1 MMPSRPRTAHL
12 PTVNR
17 RQLMTGAAAT
27 TLLAASA
34 SPAIAAPRPDRR
46 IDFETQGIQASLDA
60 LITAGGIGAVASV
73 VGESGTFTTAA
84 GRRQLRGGVAVPQ
97 DRARIASVTKGMVAT
112 MVMQQIES
120 GAWSLDTTID
130 EVAPGLHP
138 GRGEVT
144 LSQLMNHTSGMP
156 DYVVP
161 LLGLEFFLDPTAQ
174 RLVEAI
180 SQDYDE
186 TELLQ
191 MSASQEWLF
200 APGTSF
206 MYSNAGYV
214 TLSVL
219 LQEATDARIE
229 DLIRDRVFRPAGMH
243 QSRLE
248 ESSIVRGRHLVPYA
262 EFDGELTALD
272 EMNPSVF
279 SGAGGVYATAEDI
292 TDFTWALMTGVLLPQ
307 ELVDVMVTPVGA
319 AATLGF
325 GYGLLQLPGP
335 LVDASGQREILI
347 GHDGAGFGDFAL
359 SVTTRDGSRRMS
371 MGVTGRTWAPVP
383 TLPNSLQVLDAA
395 FIATCPE
402 DMTVA
407 PIELPTAQPGTQEAG
422 SLQL

>member
-1 MMPSRPRTAHL
+1 MSA
-12 PTVNR
+12 
-17 RQLMTGAAAT
+17 AAAT
-27 TLLAASA
+27 TLLAATGA
-34 SPAIAAPRPDRR
+34 PAVAAPRPDRR
-46 IDFETQGIQASLDA
+46 IDFETDGIQASLEA
-60 LITAGGIGAVASV
+60 LVAAGGIGAVASV
-73 VGESGTFTTAA
+73 VGESGMHTTAA
-84 GRRQLRGGVAVPQ
+84 GRRKLRGGVAVPQ

-112 MVMQQIES
+112 LVMQQVES
-120 GAWSLDTTID
+120 GAWSLDTAID
-130 EVAPGLHP
+130 DIAPGLHP
-138 GRGEVT
+138 GHGEVT

-161 LLGLEFFLDPTAQ
+161 LLGPEFFVRPTAQ

-186 TELLQ
+186 TELLRL
-191 MSASQEWLF
+191 SASQPWLF

-219 LQEATDARIE
+219 LQEATGARIE

-248 ESSIVRGRHLVPYA
+248 ETSIVRGRHLVPYA
-262 EFDGELTALD
+262 RFDGELTELD
-272 EMNPSVF
+272 TMNPSVF

-307 ELVDVMVTPVGA
+307 ELVDLMVTPVGA
-319 AATLGF
+319 AATPGF

-335 LVDASGQREILI
+335 LVDADGQREMLI

-359 SVTTRDGSRRMS
+359 SATTRDGSRRMA

-402 DMTVA
+402 GMTVD
-407 PIELPTAQPGTQEAG
+407 PLTLPTAPDGAQEAG